1 MRQMSEATQS
11 ISEEEKASR
20 VVDTMTHEEPAP
32 SRNQIRGHRTT
43 KLITAKRKDLAD
55 KSAVSGADLRRLQA
69 SESKNVKAAGNSV
82 HTDGI
87 LFSRCIQPR

>member
-1 MRQMSEATQS
+1 MRHVNRDLVDSYEADVGS
-11 ISEEEKASR
+11 DAKLSEEEKASR

-55 KSAVSGADLRRLQA
+55 KSAVSGADFRRLQA
-69 SESKNVKAAGNSV
+69 SESKNVKAAGN
-82 HTDGI
+82 
-87 LFSRCIQPR
+87 LR